1 MGSALCL
8 LIVASASHAQ
18 ETPARPALR
27 RVVLLPPP
35 IPDAAMQK
43 WIALAHITAAQESRK
58 GGLLGLFSPKKPAPK
73 KGTAAVVP
81 IPLPEETPEQLR
93 ALCETL
99 LYENLTTRLRT
110 KRHLLLPTE
119 TEVRTAMT
127 ALHLTPDSLQKPE
140 AARRLGQELDCDAVL
155 IPEVTHLERFEG
167 AKRTVTLR
175 GALHC
180 VLLDPADRPGA
191 VSPGRH
197 RQRDQAALPPVF
209 PFIGTAAAGPT
220 VFQEGYSRTAVELAV
235 EAAEQAA
242 AIASHTFWTGEVTP
256 FALAEERVALLPL
269 PAPSTADALLF
280 TTSGRRVAPAAV
292 RDLPTDLAAQ
302 FRPEIS
308 PLSGKEVVP
317 VERSRALLQQEGI
330 TVGALWRQDQPEIAR
345 VQALGEQL
353 HVTYIIMAQIT
364 SIELQ
369 TGTPDAG
376 EAFATREARAEAVG
390 ALVRVSDGAI
400 LWQDHTSA
408 TMTLHP
414 IGDKKTLSID
424 RQAVEQAEHFAL
436 TALQGR
442 FRAYRNHFEN

>member
-1 MGSALCL
+1 
-8 LIVASASHAQ
+8 
-18 ETPARPALR
+18 
-27 RVVLLPPP
+27 
-35 IPDAAMQK
+35 MQK
-43 WIALAHITAAQESRK
+43 WIALAHIAAAQESRK
-58 GGLLGLFSPKKPAPK
+58 GGLLGLFSPKKPAPRPTTTDPTQK
-73 KGTAAVVP
+73 KGTTAKPV
-81 IPLPEETPEQLR
+81 PLPEATPEQLR

-99 LYENLTTRLRT
+99 LYEDLTTHLRT
-110 KRHLLLPTE
+110 KRHLILPTE
-119 TEVRTAMT
+119 TEVRTALT
-127 ALHLTPDSLQKPE
+127 TLHLTPGSLQEPQ
-140 AARRLGQELDCDAVL
+140 AARRLGQELECDAVL
-155 IPEVTHLERFEG
+155 IPELTHLERFEG

-175 GALHC
+175 GAIRC

-191 VSPGRH
+191 GSPGR
-197 RQRDQAALPPVF
+197 RKQRDQPALPPVF
-209 PFIGTAAAGPT
+209 PFMGTAAAGPT
-220 VFQEGYSRTAVELAV
+220 VFQAGYSRTAVELAT

-292 RDLPTDLAAQ
+292 RELPTDLAAQ

-317 VERSRALLQQEGI
+317 VEQARAQLQQEGI
-330 TVGALWRQDQPEIAR
+330 TVSALWRQDQPEVAR

-353 HVTYIIMAQIT
+353 HVTYILMAQIT

-369 TGTPDAG
+369 TGTPDAA
-376 EAFATREARAEAVG
+376 EAFATRESRAEAVG
-390 ALVRVSDGAI
+390 ALIRVSDGAI
-400 LWQDHTSA
+400 LWQDHASA

-414 IGDKKTLSID
+414 TGDKKSLSID
-424 RQAVEQAEHFAL
+424 KQAVEQAEHFAL